1 MITNRAFVILQSF
14 PEPRSTTN
22 PYLVMLRDSLSRT
35 AGVEVRTF
43 SWRAALLGRYDV
55 FHVHWPEIL
64 VAGHSPL
71 KALVRQALTAAL
83 LVKLKLTRTPLV
95 RTAHN
100 LELPEGISRWEK
112 YLLHLIERQT
122 ALRIRLNS
130 STVIPDG
137 VAAVT
142 IPHGHYREWF
152 ASYQKSECVP
162 RRLAYFGLIRRY
174 KRVDR
179 LLSAFRTIEA
189 RDVTLRVGGKPSTEE
204 LARALTEI
212 AGGDERIQLTLKF
225 LPDAE
230 LVDIVSAAELV
241 VLPYREMHNSGGV
254 LTSLSLDRPV
264 LVPSNEVTERLAVEV
279 GDGWV
284 WRYDG
289 ELTPEVLLDTLERVR
304 FSTRSERPDL
314 SGREWADA
322 GAAHLAAYRRAREI
336 VRGTSARTPGK

>member
-1 MITNRAFVILQSF
+1 
-14 PEPRSTTN
+14 
-22 PYLVMLRDSLSRT
+22 
-35 AGVEVRTF
+35 
-43 SWRAALLGRYDV
+43 
-55 FHVHWPEIL
+55 
-64 VAGHSPL
+64 
-71 KALVRQALTAAL
+71 
-83 LVKLKLTRTPLV
+83 
-95 RTAHN
+95 
-100 LELPEGISRWEK
+100 
-112 YLLHLIERQT
+112 
-122 ALRIRLNS
+122 
-130 STVIPDG
+130 
-137 VAAVT
+137 
-142 IPHGHYREWF
+142 
-152 ASYQKSECVP
+152 
-162 RRLAYFGLIRRY
+162 
-174 KRVDR
+174 
-179 LLSAFRTIEA
+179 
-189 RDVTLRVGGKPSTEE
+189 VTLRVGGKPSTEE